1 MFCLPIVLFQ
11 KLPELCR
18 RKRRTDEKSPDRVA
32 PGLVEH
38 LSLIFCFDAL
48 RDHVKTERLAQRD
61 NRSYQQPR
69 PPTRINVQIVHE
81 RAVDPDRIDGV
92 LTDANSN
99 DFTRLLV
106 LMRLSGPS
114 VASGAAT
121 VKGSRRAGRSRLR
134 SRKISQTTARQ
145 RHCFVHCPSR

>member
-1 MFCLPIVLFQ
+1 MFGLPTVLFQ
-11 KLPELCR
+11 KLLEPHL

-61 NRSYQQPR
+61 NRSYQQPH

-99 DFTRLLV
+99 DV
-106 LMRLSGPS
+106 
-114 VASGAAT
+114 
-121 VKGSRRAGRSRLR
+121 SRRAVGPYAAVRPIRGKAGPLSKAIVMQSDRTYDHE
-134 SRKISQTTARQ
+134 K
-145 RHCFVHCPSR
+145 

>member
-1 MFCLPIVLFQ
+1 MQGQDRHYWPHVSAPSKTLRELTMFGLPTVLFQ
-11 KLPELCR
+11 KLLELPL

-81 RAVDPDRIDGV
+81 RAVDLERIHG
-92 LTDANSN
+92 
-99 DFTRLLV
+99 
-106 LMRLSGPS
+106 GP
-114 VASGAAT
+114 
-121 VKGSRRAGRSRLR
+121 
-134 SRKISQTTARQ
+134 
-145 RHCFVHCPSR
+145 H